1 MGFQKQYIRGVLK
14 MGSFAIAN
22 IIATCTYKLFAKKTK
37 TVLIPPQAI
46 LGSVHI
52 FSSTYVDSGS
62 RALQEKVLATA
73 LVRAT
78 KYGLQLMED
87 SDRGLVFMA
96 NAGTSARSCN
106 QMMMFFTELKYDF
119 AKYGMQLRFGMTRGH
134 ELQSA
139 GRLSAEGSEGE
150 VVLGRDLMQSMPAVR
165 LKSRVIGQ
173 MRFAAA

>member
-1 MGFQKQYIRGVLK
+1 MGFQKQYVNGVIQ
-14 MGSFAIAN
+14 MGSYAIAN
-22 IIATCTYKLFAKKTK
+22 IIAACTYKFFSKKTK
-37 TVLIPPQAI
+37 TVLVPPQAI
-46 LGSVHI
+46 LGSVHV
-52 FSSTYVDSGS
+52 FSQTYVDSES
-62 RALQEKVLATA
+62 RVLQEKVLATA

-96 NAGTSARSCN
+96 NAGNSARSCS
-106 QMMMFFTELKYDF
+106 QMMMFFTELKHDF

-139 GRLSAEGSEGE
+139 ERLSAEGQEGE
-150 VVLGRDLMQSMPAVR
+150 VVMGRDLMQSMPAIK

-173 MRFAAA
+173 MRFAGA